1 VPLDIAFVL
10 LPLLGVV
17 LNGVTTVIYGSV
29 PDYTAPERRTHALS
43 VFYTLAIGS
52 AAVAPPLSG
61 LVGDLIGISGALI
74 VVALL
79 TLATVPLAFAL
90 RKGRSS
96 AL

>member
-1 VPLDIAFVL
+1 
-10 LPLLGVV
+10 
-17 LNGVTTVIYGSV
+17 
-29 PDYTAPERRTHALS
+29 

-61 LVGDLIGISGALI
+61 LIGDLIGISGALI
-74 VVALL
+74 VVAML